1 VVVDVQYENYHKVVV
16 VHLVE
21 ATLDDFQ
28 EIELQQDS
36 MIEELVVNDIGFDN
50 LKDLYERI

>member
-1 VVVDVQYENYHKVVV
+1 VV

>member
-1 VVVDVQYENYHKVVV
+1 MVVDVQYENYHKVVV

-36 MIEELVVNDIGFDN
+36 MIEELVVNDIGFEN